1 MLFALY
7 SWRTNE
13 FILRTISWL
22 ACASALQI
30 LPSRDHLEPFLSLFV
45 IFPATRGKIYPHLDK
60 KFWLCRDGFISVATK
75 NIGQGQK
82 PVSAWLDIFQLY
94 LSQIDNFISR
104 TFSRLARTAVQ
115 KCSQP
120 KPFPFPFVIFPAA
133 RGKIYPHLDKK
144 FWLCRDG
151 FISVATKNIEQRQKP
166 VSVWLDIFWLYLP
179 HTDNFISQTFSHFTR
194 SIFPKLLLSK
204 ALSVSIRHN
213 SRRAG
218 ENLSPFG

>member
-7 SWRTNE
+7 LWRTNE

-120 KPFPFPFVIFPAA
+120 KPFPFPFVIIPAA
-133 RGKIYPHLDKK
+133 REKTYPHLDKK
-144 FWLCRDG
+144 FWLCRDRSVVL
-151 FISVATKNIEQRQKP
+151 ISVQLILIYAAKRRERSHRIECDSSFLKRGA
-166 VSVWLDIFWLYLP
+166 VSGF
-179 HTDNFISQTFSHFTR
+179 
-194 SIFPKLLLSK
+194 
-204 ALSVSIRHN
+204 
-213 SRRAG
+213 
-218 ENLSPFG
+218 